1 MPDPNYNP
9 IRGVN
14 GQTVPCPSKYVYE
27 LSDVSASD
35 AGRTEDALMHKMLI
49 AQKVHLEL
57 EWSYITTSAVSTIL
71 QTFNQEYIQVE
82 YLDARLGGYTTKTFY
97 VGDRSAPSY
106 NTYRGLWENL
116 KFNIIER

>member
-1 MPDPNYNP
+1 
-9 IRGVN
+9 
-14 GQTVPCPSKYVYE
+14 
-27 LSDVSASD
+27 
-35 AGRTEDALMHKMLI
+35 MHKMMI

-106 NTYRGLWENL
+106 NTYMGLWENL

>member
-9 IRGVN
+9 IRSVN

-57 EWSYITTSAVSTIL
+57 EWSYITTNAVSAIL